1 MKRSAAG
8 LVAAVAMILIVNVIS
23 LLLTLLLLPAY
34 LSLLS
39 HSKVISLGLKSKVA
53 ENHMKDFRMS
63 TIDEQITR
71 TSPMND
77 FETAQGRQNSVALK
91 LVDNEQDVLQAAD
104 LCIDIFFGK
113 VKNPIHGMLL
123 NKLRRQQSFDL
134 LQRFWHR
141 PGDDSMV
148 TAKDNK
154 GRILGFAETFVWSVD
169 ADIYGTYLGYPASN
183 PLVESNGRI
192 YLPKLANLAVIPSA
206 RQMGVGRQL
215 VEACIIQAR

>member
-1 MKRSAAG
+1 MVSNT
-8 LVAAVAMILIVNVIS
+8 NVIS
-23 LLLTLLLLPAY
+23 LLFTLLLLPAY

-39 HSKVISLGLKSKVA
+39 PTKTIALGLKSRRVEKCT
-53 ENHMKDFRMS
+53 HGSFMS
-63 TIDEQITR
+63 TLDEQILKTPYLNEYE
-71 TSPMND
+71 SVK
-77 FETAQGRQNSVALK
+77 ERQNSVKLQ

-113 VKNPIHGMLL
+113 AKNPFHGMML

-141 PGDDSMV
+141 PTDDSMV
-148 TAKDNK
+148 TAKDSK

-169 ADIYGTYLGYPASN
+169 AEIYSTYLGYPASN

-215 VEACIIQAR
+215 VEACIIQARYVAR

>member
-1 MKRSAAG
+1 M
-8 LVAAVAMILIVNVIS
+8 VLIINVITLS
-23 LLLTLLLLPAY
+23 LTLLLLPVY
-34 LSLLS
+34 FSLLS
-39 HSKVISLGLKSKVA
+39 PSKTIALGLKSRAA
-53 ENHMKDFRMS
+53 ENQKLGIQMS

-71 TSPMND
+71 TSSMND
-77 FETAQGRQNSVALK
+77 FETMQGRQNSVALK

-169 ADIYGTYLGYPASN
+169 AEIYGTYLGYPASN

-215 VEACIIQAR
+215 VEACIIQARWAHE